1 MEHRVMIKDKSL
13 LFIFS
18 CFSNHF
24 PPAAFIFQVYS
35 ITVPR
40 ESRKPS
46 PLEEQKETGS
56 NAKEEIEMDHYE
68 MVENLRT
75 KANVTY
81 EEAKAA
87 LEASDWDMLDALVL
101 LESEGKVNSAP
112 EYTTKEKADE
122 TRRTTCKEKGNL
134 SKLGAWIRKMF
145 VLGNK
150 NQFVISR
157 KGSELV
163 AMPITV
169 MALLMVLVWPF
180 SLIVLFAGFFL
191 GTRYAFRGPDI
202 NTTITDFVNKAQ
214 DKAAVTVEA
223 QVE

>member
-1 MEHRVMIKDKSL
+1 
-13 LFIFS
+13 
-18 CFSNHF
+18 
-24 PPAAFIFQVYS
+24 
-35 ITVPR
+35 
-40 ESRKPS
+40 
-46 PLEEQKETGS
+46 
-56 NAKEEIEMDHYE
+56 MDHYE
-68 MVENLRT
+68 MVETLRA

-101 LESEGKVNSAP
+101 LESEGKVNSVP
-112 EYTTKEKADE
+112 EFSTKEKADE
-122 TRRTTCKEKGNL
+122 TCRSARKVKGSL
-134 SKLGAWIRKMF
+134 SNLGAWLRKMIT
-145 VLGNK
+145 LGNQ

-157 KGSELV
+157 KGAEMV

-180 SLIVLFAGFFL
+180 SLIVLFAGFLL

-202 NTTITDFVNKAQ
+202 NATVSDFVNKAQ
-214 DKAAVTVEA
+214 DKAAMKAEA

>member
-1 MEHRVMIKDKSL
+1 
-13 LFIFS
+13 
-18 CFSNHF
+18 
-24 PPAAFIFQVYS
+24 
-35 ITVPR
+35 
-40 ESRKPS
+40 
-46 PLEEQKETGS
+46 
-56 NAKEEIEMDHYE
+56 MDHYE

-101 LESEGKVNSAP
+101 LESEGKVNQTTP
-112 EYTTKEKADE
+112 EFTTKEKVEE
-122 TRRTTCKEKGNL
+122 TQQSARSEVKGSL
-134 SKLGAWIRKMF
+134 SKLGGWIRKMF
-145 VLGNK
+145 TLGNK

-157 KGSELV
+157 KGNELV

-180 SLIVLFAGFFL
+180 SLIVLFIGLFL
-191 GTRYAFRGPDI
+191 GTRYSFRGPDI
-202 NTTITDFVNKAQ
+202 NTTVNDFVNKAQ
-214 DKAAVTVEA
+214 DKAAVAVEA